1 MKHLCIVLAIV
12 LTIAALSILFPVPA
26 AADDPCATAKSTVTV
41 DRLAI
46 ENGVIKA
53 GGKWEASGGAS
64 GVLIEV
70 RIEADA
76 WQSESFT
83 ATSGTWDFA
92 QAFKWS
98 KCGHFGLRVYA
109 YPAVTVNGHL
119 YNCLERASSAPW
131 RFDVPCGATAEITH
145 CEWECEG
152 EGDASAGTRKCAGVC
167 TGSAS
172 SGTPPYR
179 AFWGLNDRDYKP
191 AQELSAGSWTEVV
204 HCAGG
209 DKVSFKVKDL
219 NGNGRSSPVVQLACG
234 AEPGEP

>member
-1 MKHLCIVLAIV
+1 MKHLRTLLAI
-12 LTIAALSILFPVPA
+12 TALSVVFSVPA
-26 AADDPCATAKSTVTV
+26 AADDPCAGAKSTITV
-41 DRLAI
+41 DRLAVD
-46 ENGVIKA
+46 NGVIKTD
-53 GGKWEASGGAS
+53 GKWEVSGGAS
-64 GVLIEV
+64 GVLVEV
-70 RIEADA
+70 RIEADP

-83 ATSGTWDFA
+83 ATSGTWEFA

-131 RFDVPCGATAEITH
+131 RFDVPCGAEAEITH

-152 EGDASAGTRKCAGVC
+152 NGGDRKCAGVC
-167 TGSAS
+167 SGSATA
-172 SGTPPYR
+172 GTPPYR

-191 AQELSAGSWTEVV
+191 VEEVSAGPWTGVV
-204 HCAGG
+204 HCASG

-219 NGNGRSSPVVQLACG
+219 NGNGRTSPVVQLVCG

>member
-1 MKHLCIVLAIV
+1 MKHLCAFLAI
-12 LTIAALSILFPVPA
+12 TALPVFFSVPA
-26 AADDPCATAKSTVTV
+26 AADDPCAGAKSTVTV

-64 GVLIEV
+64 GALIEV

-76 WQSESFT
+76 WQSESFA

-92 QAFKWS
+92 QTFKWS

-131 RFDVPCGATAEITH
+131 RFDVACGASAEITH

-152 EGDASAGTRKCAGVC
+152 DGEGRKCAGVC

-172 SGTPPYR
+172 SGVLQYR

-191 AQELSAGSWTEVV
+191 AQDLSAGPWTEVV

-219 NGNGRSSPVVQLACG
+219 NGNGRSSPAAQLACG